1 MAETSSTEPDPGP
14 VPALID
20 RLDENL
26 TALAAAVDREE
37 LDPDTLVVVTQRFET
52 FRNRMSS
59 VDHRI
64 VGQIDRA
71 GLAEKHC
78 VATVPKLVTQL
89 LRISPGDAARRVR
102 AAATVGPNRSMF
114 AEELPARYPILA
126 AAQAA
131 GELNPDQVNLVE
143 RALHRVDILHPALL
157 EEAEATL
164 VGHARLFGPPEL
176 ATVCTRLVDAIDPDG
191 TRPDDAVH
199 AEQRFLTLSA
209 PAGTG

>member
-1 MAETSSTEPDPGP
+1 MSETSSTEPDPGP

-71 GLAEKHC
+71 GLAEKH
-78 VATVPKLVTQL
+78 
-89 LRISPGDAARRVR
+89 
-102 AAATVGPNRSMF
+102 
-114 AEELPARYPILA
+114 
-126 AAQAA
+126 
-131 GELNPDQVNLVE
+131 
-143 RALHRVDILHPALL
+143 
-157 EEAEATL
+157 
-164 VGHARLFGPPEL
+164 
-176 ATVCTRLVDAIDPDG
+176 
-191 TRPDDAVH
+191 
-199 AEQRFLTLSA
+199 
-209 PAGTG
+209 